1 MRTVI
6 KSAWLRRV
14 GPLGLAGALVLPLSV
29 SGAENTTPAGGTDH
43 KEVYKANHDAMQAK
57 FDALEK
63 QRRDAM
69 AKAADGDYTQA
80 IKDLEA
86 VLKNV
91 SRLAGDFAKDKANE
105 VQNNIVR
112 IKRAWSSEIM
122 QEAQELANKKEFE
135 SAVVKAQQ
143 ALVLT
148 PDRDYIT
155 NFITECQKQARGK
168 EFRKETE
175 LKNVSPDYE
184 KRQAQIDLDLRD
196 AKLFLR
202 NKRYESACTRLE
214 RVLLVDPFNVEA
226 IDMLALCYDRLFK
239 AGIKRGAESKDIA
252 NARNVWEWTE
262 PLAMVQVDRTTD
274 RRGTVRKTSDTDL
287 YNRLERIVFPS
298 VSFNAM
304 TLTQIISYL
313 NEKGRANDPDK
324 EGVAIIDNLSPA
336 DKQRKVSFELGTVP
350 MLDVIRYLSMAS
362 GLSYSFRGDKV
373 IFGNVDNMSTE
384 YFPVRGDII
393 AEIIDSQT
401 TRPTSSGMKD
411 MEGSGGGG
419 DDAPADEA
427 APPETGVITEE
438 GADAGAAES
447 AAATKQRQDSA
458 ALKAYFSDRWVT
470 FENGAN
476 IIYSP
481 RGERLMVRNTAE
493 NLRRMDALLRQLDA
507 LEQPMIMVEAK
518 LIELSDTN
526 LNELGFE
533 WMFSATPGK
542 GSGGGWSLGTVDP
555 TRHGTGAGMFKVINN
570 LKIFPN
576 FGEKIF
582 GADNNVDLSLS
593 VNAVAQN
600 RQAEVLASPRILS
613 ESGPKKPAMIKM
625 TEKTYFI
632 TEWEEPD
639 VETDGFNIT
648 LDSTDPEWDDEAY
661 DLGVTFTVTPTV
673 QADNYTITLNN
684 IHPIF
689 LNHTGDHDYIVSYEA
704 GQYVEGAMVPI
715 MKQTFNLR
723 MPEIARREM
732 TTNITLY
739 DGETVLLG
747 GMADNESTV
756 RDDKWPLLGDIPL
769 LGRLFQDQMNQ
780 TVNRTLLIFITARLV
795 NPNGMPVRSVRER
808 GLVEFNR

>member
-14 GPLGLAGALVLPLSV
+14 GPLSLAGALVLPLSV
-29 SGAENTTPAGGTDH
+29 SGAEGAAPADYG
-43 KEVYKANHDAMQAK
+43 KVYKANHDAMQAK
-57 FDALEK
+57 FDQLEK
-63 QRRDAM
+63 DRRNAI
-69 AKAADGDYTQA
+69 AKAADGDFAQA
-80 IKDLEA
+80 IKELEGL
-86 VLKNV
+86 LKQA
-91 SRLAGDFAKDKANE
+91 SRISGDFAKDKSNE
-105 VQNNIVR
+105 IKNNIVR
-112 IKRAWSSEIM
+112 MKRAWSSEIM
-122 QEAQELANKKEFE
+122 QEAQDLAAKKEYE

-148 PDRDYIT
+148 PDREYIT
-155 NFITECQKQARGK
+155 NFITECQKYAQGK
-168 EFRKETE
+168 EFKKATS
-175 LKNVSPDYE
+175 LQNVSPDYE
-184 KRQAQIDLDLRD
+184 KRQSQIDLDLRE
-196 AKLFLR
+196 AKLFIR

-214 RVLLVDPFNVEA
+214 RVLLVDPFNMEA
-226 IDMLALCYDRLFK
+226 IDMLAICYDRLFK
-239 AGIKRGAESKDIA
+239 DGIKRGVESKDIA

-262 PLAMVQVDRTTD
+262 PLSVVQVDRTTD
-274 RRGTVRKTSDTDL
+274 RRGSVRQKSNTDL

-313 NEKGRANDPDK
+313 NEKGRANDPEK
-324 EGVAIIDNLSPA
+324 EGVAIIDNLSPS

-373 IFGNVDNMSTE
+373 IFGNVDSMSTE
-384 YFPVRGDII
+384 FFPVRGDII

-401 TRPTSSGMKD
+401 SRPTSSGMKD
-411 MEGSGGGG
+411 AEGSGG

-427 APPETGVITEE
+427 APPDTGEVLE
-438 GADAGAAES
+438 AGAETS
-447 AAATKQRQDSA
+447 AAADAAATRQKQDSA

-507 LEQPMIMVEAK
+507 LEQPMVMVEAK

-533 WMFSATPGK
+533 WMFSAKPGN

-555 TRHGTGAGMFKVINN
+555 TRHGTGSGMFRVINN

-648 LDSTDPEWDDEAY
+648 LDSTDPEWDDDAY
-661 DLGVTFTVTPTV
+661 DLGVTFSVTPVV

-684 IHPIF
+684 IHPVF

-704 GQYVEGAMVPI
+704 GQYIDGAMVPV

-747 GMADNESTV
+747 GMADNESIV
-756 RDDKWPLLGDIPL
+756 RDDKWPVLGDIPL
-769 LGRLFQDQMNQ
+769 LGRLFQDQMSNV
-780 TVNRTLLIFITARLV
+780 TNRTLLIFITARLI